1 MNIDKIVSSM
11 TLEDKIS
18 FCTGANFWTT
28 KKYEKYGIPA
38 LFMCDGPHGLRKQEN
53 AGDMLG
59 VNKSRE
65 STCFPSEVTTAS
77 SWNPELLERIGK
89 SIGEEAKDQ
98 KVGLVLGPGA
108 NIKRNPLCGRN
119 FEYFSE
125 DPYLAGKL
133 AAGFIRGMESE
144 DVGSSLKHFAL
155 NSQEKSRFT
164 SDGIVDERTLREIYL
179 TAFEIAVKEGKPST
193 VMCSY
198 PKINGVHASDN
209 KELLTDILR
218 KEWDFDGFVVTDW
231 GAMNDRIEGF
241 KAGCD
246 LSMPGGSDYME
257 KDVLNAVK
265 SGALAESDI
274 DESVKRIL
282 RLVFKAQETLSRDF
296 TADYKAHHL
305 VSKEAATEGAVLLKN
320 SQGILPLAPST
331 KIAVIGHMAKD
342 MRFQG
347 SGSSHINP
355 AELSQPLECLQK
367 ISDDLAYAQGC
378 NEKGNTS
385 DELLSQVTKVAS
397 QAEVAV
403 VFAGLTPSYES
414 EGFDRTSMKMPEGHI
429 KMIETTAKANPNTVV
444 VLMSGSVVE
453 CPWADSVKAILYMG
467 LPGQAGGEAIADLLY
482 GKANPSGKLA
492 ESWPFKYEDVPSSEI
507 YAKTTD
513 ALYEEGLYVGYRYY
527 DKAGLPVRWPF
538 GYGLSYTSFEY
549 SDLNVSDSEV
559 SVAVTNTGSVT
570 GKEVVQLY
578 VRAPKADASVGIH
591 RPVRELKGF
600 KKVSLQP
607 GETTTVIFKLC
618 DKSFAI
624 WKDGWVIPSGEY
636 TIEIGN
642 LQSKVQIDGNFNA
655 ATNSSNDIV
664 GQTWYDTCQG
674 KPNLKDFEKLIGK
687 PYVAPVLKKGQF
699 TMDNTVLEMKDYSLI
714 MKIMFKAT
722 EKTVAKGFGGKA
734 DYDNPDFK
742 MMMNSSVG
750 APLRSMQIAG
760 GIKGGIMPG
769 MLHIA
774 NGHFFKGIKKMI
786 KG

>member
-1 MNIDKIVSSM
+1 MDKIDQIVKQMS
-11 TLEDKIS
+11 LEDKIA
-18 FCTGANFWTT
+18 FCSGANFWTT

-77 SWNPELLERIGK
+77 SWNPELLEKIGQA
-89 SIGEEAKDQ
+89 IGEEAKDQ
-98 KVGLVLGPGA
+98 RVGLVLGPGA

-125 DPYLAGKL
+125 DPFLAGKL
-133 AAGFIRGMESE
+133 AAGFIRGMESQG
-144 DVGSSLKHFAL
+144 VGTSLKHFAL
-155 NSQEKSRFT
+155 NSQEQSRFT
-164 SDGIVDERTLREIYL
+164 SNGIVDERTFREIYL

-198 PKINGVHASDN
+198 PKINGVHSSDN
-209 KELLTDILR
+209 KTLLNDILR
-218 KEWDFDGFVVTDW
+218 KKWSFEGFIVTDW

-257 KDVLNAVK
+257 KDVLKAVK
-265 SGALAESDI
+265 AGVLAESDI
-274 DESVKRIL
+274 DACVKRIL
-282 RLVFKAQETLSRDF
+282 KLVFRAQETLKARYS
-296 TADYKAHHL
+296 ADYKAHHL
-305 VSKEAATEGAVLLKN
+305 VAKEAATEGAVLLKN
-320 SQGILPLAPST
+320 ENGILPLAPST

-355 AELSQPLECLQK
+355 TKISQPLECLQK
-367 ISDDLAYAQGC
+367 SCGDLVFAQGC
-378 NEKGNTS
+378 DEKGNTS
-385 DELLSQVTKVAS
+385 DKLLSEVTQVAS

-403 VFAGLTPSYES
+403 IFAGLTPSYES
-414 EGFDRTSMKMPEGHI
+414 EGFDRTSLKMPEGHL
-429 KMIETTAKANPNTVV
+429 KMIEAATKANPNTVV

-467 LPGQAGGEAIADLLY
+467 LPGQAGGEALADLLY

-507 YAKTTD
+507 YGKTD
-513 ALYEEGLYVGYRYY
+513 ALYIEGLYVGYRYY
-527 DKAGLPVRWPF
+527 DKAGVTVRWPF
-538 GYGLSYTSFEY
+538 GYGLSYTTFEY
-549 SDLNVSDSEV
+549 SNL
-559 SVAVTNTGSVT
+559 SVTANSASVTVTNTGKAT

-578 VRAPKADASVGIH
+578 VHTPQGSGLH

-600 KKVSLQP
+600 KKVFLQP
-607 GETTTVIFKLC
+607 GETTTVSFKLC
-618 DKSFAI
+618 DRSFAI
-624 WKDGWVIPSGEY
+624 WNNGWIIPNGQY

-642 LQSKVQIDGNFNA
+642 LKANLTIEGSFN
-655 ATNSSNDIV
+655 TITDSYNSIV
-664 GQTWYDTCQG
+664 DQTWYDTCQG
-674 KPNLKDFEKLIGK
+674 KPNLKDLEKLIGK
-687 PYVAPVLKKGQF
+687 PYITPVLKKGQF
-699 TMDNTVLEMKDYSLI
+699 TMDNTVMEMKDHSLV
-714 MKIMFKAT
+714 MKIMFKST
-722 EKTVAKGFGGKA
+722 EKVIAKGFGGKV

-742 MMMNSSVG
+742 MMMASSAG

-760 GIKGGIMPG
+760 GIKGGLIPG
-769 MLHIA
+769 MLEIA
-774 NGHFFKGIKKMI
+774 NGHFFKGLIKMI
-786 KG
+786 RG

>member
-1 MNIDKIVSSM
+1 MNGINIDKIVSSM

-18 FCTGANFWTT
+18 FCTGANFWMT
-28 KKYEKYGIPA
+28 KKYEKYDIPA

-59 VNKSRE
+59 VNKSKE
-65 STCFPSEVTTAS
+65 ATCFPSEVTTAS
-77 SWNPELLERIGK
+77 SWNPELLERLGQA
-89 SIGEEAKDQ
+89 IGEEAKDQ

-125 DPYLAGKL
+125 DPFLAGKL
-133 AAGFIRGMESE
+133 AAGFIRGMESQG
-144 DVGSSLKHFAL
+144 VGSSLKHFAL
-155 NSQEKSRFT
+155 NSQEQARFT
-164 SDGIVDERTLREIYL
+164 SNGIVDERTLREIYL

-209 KELLTDILR
+209 KELLTSILR
-218 KEWDFDGFVVTDW
+218 KEWGFEGFVVTDW

-246 LSMPGGSDYME
+246 LNMPGGSDYME
-257 KDVLNAVK
+257 KEVLQAVK
-265 SGALAESDI
+265 AGVLAEADI

-282 RLVFKAQETLSRDF
+282 KLVFKAQETLSSHYE
-296 TADYKAHHL
+296 ADYKTHHKL
-305 VSKEAATEGAVLLKN
+305 AKEAAIEGAVLLKN
-320 SQGILPLAPST
+320 ENGILPLAPST
-331 KIAVIGHMAKD
+331 KLAVIGAMAKD

-355 AELSQPLECLQK
+355 TELSQPLEALQK
-367 ISDDLAYAQGC
+367 VYSSVIYAQGC
-378 NEKGNTS
+378 DAKGKTS
-385 DELLSQVTKVAS
+385 EQLLAQASEAAS

-403 VFAGLTPSYES
+403 VFAGLPPSYES

-429 KMIETTAKANPNTVV
+429 KMIEATLKANPNTVV
-444 VLMSGSVVE
+444 VLLSGAVVE

-467 LPGQAGGEAIADLLY
+467 LSGQAGGEAISDLLS

-507 YAKTTD
+507 YDKTAD

-527 DKAGLPVRWPF
+527 NKAGVAVRWPF

-549 SDLNVSDSEV
+549 SNLSVSGSEV
-559 SVAVTNTGSVT
+559 SVCVTNTGSVA

-578 VRAPKADASVGIH
+578 VCAPKAGIH

-600 KKVSLQP
+600 KKISLQP
-607 GETTTVIFKLC
+607 SETTIVNFTLC
-618 DKSFAI
+618 DRSFAI
-624 WKDGWVIPSGEY
+624 WNNGWVIPGGEY
-636 TIEIGN
+636 TLEIGN
-642 LQSKVQIDGNFNA
+642 LQSKIQIEGNFNV
-655 ATNSSNDIV
+655 ATDSCNSLV
-664 GQTWYDTCQG
+664 CQTWYDTCKG
-674 KPNLKDFEKLIGK
+674 KPNLKDLEKLLGK

-699 TMDNTVLEMKDYSLI
+699 TMDNTVLEMKDYSLM

-742 MMMNSSVG
+742 MMMNSSAG

-760 GIKGGIMPG
+760 GIKGGVIPG

>member
-1 MNIDKIVSSM
+1 MNVDKIVSSM

-77 SWNPELLERIGK
+77 SWNSELLQRIGK

-133 AAGFIRGMESE
+133 AAGFIRGMESQG
-144 DVGSSLKHFAL
+144 VGSSLKHFAL

-198 PKINGVHASDN
+198 LKINGVHASDN

-246 LSMPGGSDYME
+246 LNMPGGSDYME

-296 TADYKAHHL
+296 TVDYKAHHL
-305 VSKEAATEGAVLLKN
+305 IAKEAATEGAVLLKN
-320 SQGILPLAPST
+320 EDSLLPLKPET

-367 ISDDLAYAQGC
+367 VSSDLAYAQGC

-385 DELLSQVTKVAS
+385 DELLSQVAQVAS

-429 KMIETTAKANPNTVV
+429 KMIEATAKANPNTVV
-444 VLMSGSVVE
+444 ILMSGSVVE

-467 LPGQAGGEAIADLLY
+467 LPGQAGGEAIVDLLY

-507 YAKTTD
+507 YGKTTD

-549 SDLNVSDSEV
+549 SDLSASDSEV
-559 SVAVTNTGSVT
+559 SVAVTNTGSIA

-578 VRAPKADASVGIH
+578 VHAPQGSGLH
-591 RPVRELKGF
+591 RPIRELKGF
-600 KKVSLQP
+600 KKVSLQQ
-607 GETTTVIFKLC
+607 GETTTVTFKLC
-618 DKSFAI
+618 DRSFAI
-624 WKDGWVIPSGEY
+624 WRGGWVIPSGEY

-642 LQSKVQIDGNFNA
+642 LQSKIQIQGNFNA
-655 ATNSSNDIV
+655 ATNSKNGSV
-664 GQTWYDTCQG
+664 GQTWYDTCKG
-674 KPNLKDFEKLIGK
+674 KPNQEDWEKLIGK
-687 PYVAPVLKKGQF
+687 PYKTPVLKKGQF
-699 TMDNTVLEMKDYSLI
+699 TMDNTVMEMKDYSLM

-722 EKTVAKGFGGKA
+722 EKTVAKSFGGKA

-742 MMMNSSVG
+742 MMMNSSAG

-760 GIKGGIMPG
+760 GIKGGVFSG

>member
-77 SWNPELLERIGK
+77 SWNPELLEKIGQA
-89 SIGEEAKDQ
+89 IGEEAKDQ

-133 AAGFIRGMESE
+133 AAGFIRGMESQG
-144 DVGSSLKHFAL
+144 VGSSLKHFAL
-155 NSQEKSRFT
+155 NSQEQSRFT
-164 SDGIVDERTLREIYL
+164 SNGIVDERTLREIYL

-198 PKINGVHASDN
+198 PKINGVHASDS
-209 KELLTDILR
+209 KELLTSILR
-218 KEWDFDGFVVTDW
+218 KEWGFDGFVVTDW

-257 KDVLNAVK
+257 KEVLQAVK
-265 SGALAESDI
+265 SGSLKESTI

-282 RLVFKAQETLSRDF
+282 KLVFKAQETLSSKF
-296 TADYKAHHL
+296 EADYKAHHQIA
-305 VSKEAATEGAVLLKN
+305 KQAAVEGAVLLKN
-320 SQGILPLAPST
+320 ENGILPLTPAA
-331 KIAVIGHMAKD
+331 KFAVIGHMAKD

-355 AELSQPLECLQK
+355 TKISQPLECLK
-367 ISDDLAYAQGC
+367 KASGDLVYAQGC
-378 NEKGNTS
+378 DEKGNTS
-385 DELLSQVTKVAS
+385 NELLSQASKVAS

-414 EGFDRTSMKMPEGHI
+414 EGFDRTSLKMPEGHI
-429 KMIETTAKANPNTVV
+429 KMIEAVAKANPNTVV

-453 CPWADSVKAILYMG
+453 CPWADHVKAILYMG
-467 LPGQAGGEAIADLLY
+467 LPGQAGGEAITDLLY

-492 ESWPFKYEDVPSSEI
+492 ESWPYNYEDVPSSEI
-507 YAKTTD
+507 YGKTD
-513 ALYEEGLYVGYRYY
+513 ALYIEGLYIGYRYY
-527 DKAGLPVRWPF
+527 DKAGLSVRWPF
-538 GYGLSYTSFEY
+538 GFGLSYTTFEY
-549 SDLNVSDSEV
+549 SNL
-559 SVAVTNTGSVT
+559 SVTANSASVTVTNTGKVA
-570 GKEVVQLY
+570 GKEVVQLF
-578 VRAPKADASVGIH
+578 VCAPQNGLH

-607 GETTTVIFKLC
+607 GESTTVNFQLW
-618 DKSFAI
+618 DRSFAI
-624 WKDGWVIPSGEY
+624 WNKGWVIPSGEY
-636 TIEIGN
+636 NIEIGN
-642 LQSKVQIDGNFNA
+642 LKANLTIEGNLNVDIDSC
-655 ATNSSNDIV
+655 NSLV

-674 KPNLKDFEKLIGK
+674 KPNLKDLEKLIGK
-687 PYVAPVLKKGQF
+687 PYTPPVLKKGQF
-699 TMDNTVLEMKDYSLI
+699 TMDNTVAEMKEYSLM

-722 EKTVAKGFGGKA
+722 EKTIAKGFGGKA

-742 MMMNSSVG
+742 MMMASSVG

-760 GIKGGIMPG
+760 GIKGGVFSG
-769 MLHIA
+769 MLHMA
-774 NGHFFKGIKKMI
+774 NGHFFKGLVKMI
-786 KG
+786 RG